1 MMESSICLLRCVI
14 GKDVDVQCASHPI
27 SLLEPSLVPY
37 TKKALNTV
45 YHKYI
50 FILQSPLPDSKL
62 SEDRNC
68 GSEDPQLLLRDV
80 GVQTPGHLERDRQ
93 GRRGKR
99 SVLSNLLLS
108 LCLPALVPDRLI
120 LC

>member
-45 YHKYI
+45 YNKYI

-68 GSEDPQLLLRDV
+68 AQLFSLSYKLAQCLTYNKNSVQVWMNEWV
-80 GVQTPGHLERDRQ
+80 GEWME
-93 GRRGKR
+93 RGK
-99 SVLSNLLLS
+99 
-108 LCLPALVPDRLI
+108 DRWMDGLMGW
-120 LC
+120 